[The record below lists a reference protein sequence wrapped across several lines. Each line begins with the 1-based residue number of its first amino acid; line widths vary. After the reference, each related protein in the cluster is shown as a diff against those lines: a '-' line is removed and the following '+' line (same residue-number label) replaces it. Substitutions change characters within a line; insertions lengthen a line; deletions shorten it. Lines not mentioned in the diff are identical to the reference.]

1 MTDRPDSPDELEPAD
16 PPEIA
21 EVRRLL
27 SDARH
32 TEPMPDDVAARMN
45 RAIARLG
52 DETPAAAT
60 DPRSG
65 DVVPIAPHRRR
76 RAAALLVAAAA
87 VVVGG
92 VALGPH
98 LPHGNGGSRAGA
110 ASAGSDQSLELGNTG
125 NGPTPHAKTS
135 PGYQAETPRIVV
147 RPRHFSSDALKG
159 RSLLQR
165 HPAASNDNAQSQAV
179 SRPCVDLPKRVDAV
193 AAEFRHAPAALVY
206 RRVQNDLQVVD
217 LYVCGTNRPI
227 RSTTLPAP

>member
-1 MTDRPDSPDELEPAD
+1 MTDRPDSPDELEPAESA
-16 PPEIA
+16 EIA

-27 SDARH
+27 ADARH
-32 TEPMPDDVAARMN
+32 AEPMPHDVVARMN
-45 RAIARLG
+45 RVIARLG
-52 DETPAAAT
+52 DETPAPAP
-60 DPRSG
+60 DPRPG

-87 VVVGG
+87 VVAGG

-110 ASAGSDQSLELGNTG
+110 ASAGSDQSLLGNTG
-125 NGPTPHAKTS
+125 NAGNAQVPPSTKS
-135 PGYQAETPRIVV
+135 PGYQSETPRIVV

-159 RSLLQR
+159 RAVLRR
-165 HPAASNDNAQSQAV
+165 HPSPSDMSQAE
-179 SRPCVDLPKRVDAV
+179 SSPCADLPKRADVV
-193 AAEFRHAPAALVY
+193 AAEYQHAPAALVY

-217 LYVCGTNRPI
+217 LYVCGDNRPI